1 MLQQDSPDD
10 FVVATGKT
18 HSVQDFLEIAFRHLD
33 LTIEEVVE
41 TDQTLFRPAEVDTLT
56 GDAAKAR
63 EKLGWE
69 TKVSFEE
76 LVQLMVDHDLQETKV
91 TCLVAE

>member
-1 MLQQDSPDD
+1 
-10 FVVATGKT
+10 VATGTT

-41 TDQTLFRPAEVDTLT
+41 TDRNLFRPAEVDTLT

-69 TKVSFEE
+69 PKVSFEE
-76 LVQLMVDHDLQETKV
+76 LVQMMVDHDLEK
-91 TCLVAE
+91 AEKEAASR

>member
-10 FVVATGKT
+10 FVVATGKS

-33 LTIEEVVE
+33 LNIEEVVE
-41 TDQTLFRPAEVDTLT
+41 TDQNLFRPAEVDTLT

-69 TKVSFEE
+69 PKVSFEE
-76 LVQLMVDHDLQETKV
+76 LVQMMVEHDLEK
-91 TCLVAE
+91 AEKEAASR